1 MGIASLQ
8 LLFPEGRADY
18 VLKTYPLLLLNL
30 QTCWRRLALNKI
42 STLSLVPSPSENIQQ
57 ILATEFT
64 LSLMGIYASAAC
76 PTSPMLYGNLEM
88 EKKSVSMRINK

>member
-1 MGIASLQ
+1 MGIVSLQ

-18 VLKTYPLLLLNL
+18 VLKTHPLLLLNL
-30 QTCWRRLALNKI
+30 QTCWRRSALNKI

-57 ILATEFT
+57 ILATEFI

-76 PTSPMLYGNLEM
+76 PTSPMLCGNLEM
-88 EKKSVSMRINK
+88 EKNLSA

>member
-18 VLKTYPLLLLNL
+18 VLKTHPLLLLNL
-30 QTCWRRLALNKI
+30 QTCWRLALNKI
-42 STLSLVPSPSENIQQ
+42 STLSLVPSLLENIQQ
-57 ILATEFT
+57 TPAKEFT

-76 PTSPMLYGNLEM
+76 PASPML
-88 EKKSVSMRINK
+88 

>member
-18 VLKTYPLLLLNL
+18 VLKTHPLLLLNL

-42 STLSLVPSPSENIQQ
+42 STLSLVPSPEGEYTTDIYNRSLQQ
-57 ILATEFT
+57 NLLC
-64 LSLMGIYASAAC
+64 LSWAFMPRQHVLPPLCY
-76 PTSPMLYGNLEM
+76 M
-88 EKKSVSMRINK
+88 EI